1 MNLNKVFIVGRVTSD
16 LVLKATPTGQAV
28 TNFSV
33 ATNRVW
39 TDKAGAKQEE
49 AEFHNIVV
57 WGRQA
62 ELASQFLS
70 KGSLVLIE
78 GRLRTRSW
86 KDAQNQNHRVTEII
100 AERLQF
106 GPRSAGGGA
115 ASAGTARAATSTAA
129 PAAAHKEAFEDSL
142 EENIP
147 EISLDEE
154 DIKPEDLP
162 F

>member
-1 MNLNKVFIVGRVTSD
+1 MNLNKVFIIGRIATD
-16 LVLKATPTGQAV
+16 IVLKATSTNQAV
-28 TNFSV
+28 TTFNV

-39 TDKAGAKQEE
+39 TDKSGQKQEE
-49 AEFHNIVV
+49 AEFHTVVV

-86 KDAQNQNHRVTEII
+86 KDANNQNRKVTEIVC
-100 AERLQF
+100 ERMQF
-106 GPRSAGGGA
+106 GPRSSGTSPRA
-115 ASAGTARAATSTAA
+115 ASVATDVAPKPKAAQA
-129 PAAAHKEAFEDSL
+129 KEEESEDLPQISVDESL
-142 EENIP
+142 E
-147 EISLDEE
+147 DE
-154 DIKPEDLP
+154 IKPEDLP

>member
-1 MNLNKVFIVGRVTSD
+1 MNLNKVFIIGRITSD
-16 LVLKATPTGQAV
+16 IVLKATTTNQAV
-28 TNFSV
+28 TNFNV

-39 TDKAGAKQEE
+39 TDKSGQKQEE
-49 AEFHNIVV
+49 AEFHTVVV

-86 KDAQNQNHRVTEII
+86 KDANNQNHKVTEIVC
-100 AERLQF
+100 ERMQF
-106 GPRSAGGGA
+106 GPRSQNAG
-115 ASAGTARAATSTAA
+115 ATKPSQ
-129 PAAAHKEAFEDSL
+129 PYSKPKNEPVMEEEIPQISVDESL
-142 EENIP
+142 E
-147 EISLDEE
+147 DE
-154 DIKPEDLP
+154 IKPEDLP

>member
-86 KDAQNQNHRVTEII
+86 KDAQNQNHRVTEIV

-106 GPRSAGGGA
+106 GPRSAGGSS
-115 ASAGTARAATSTAA
+115 ASAGTGRGTASA
-129 PAAAHKEAFEDSL
+129 PAPEARKEAFEDSL

>member
-1 MNLNKVFIVGRVTSD
+1 MNLNKVFIIGRITTD
-16 LVLKATPTGQAV
+16 ITLKATATNQAV
-28 TNFSV
+28 TSFNV

-39 TDKAGAKQEE
+39 TDKSGQKQEE
-49 AEFHNIVV
+49 AEFHTVVV

-86 KDAQNQNHRVTEII
+86 KDANNQNHKVTEIVC
-100 AERLQF
+100 ERMQF
-106 GPRSAGGGA
+106 GPRSANA
-115 ASAGTARAATSTAA
+115 QSKAPQQHRQKTSQAIDESAEEIPQISVD
-129 PAAAHKEAFEDSL
+129 ESL
-142 EENIP
+142 E
-147 EISLDEE
+147 DE
-154 DIKPEDLP
+154 IKPEDLP

>member
-86 KDAQNQNHRVTEII
+86 KDAQNQNHRVTEIV

-106 GPRSAGGGA
+106 GPRSAGGGS
-115 ASAGTARAATSTAA
+115 ASAGTGRGTASA
-129 PAAAHKEAFEDSL
+129 PAPEARKEAFEDSL